1 MGLPAMIVLDSS
13 AIIDLFLATPRGEKV
28 KEALRE
34 QPIGVTSITAH
45 EVLVGVKE
53 KDKDVWK
60 NFFKS
65 ISVLPFDAEASYQS
79 IEVENTLRKKG
90 EPMAKLDLFIAS
102 ICVLHKLPLYS
113 TDNDFKEIK
122 DLDAY
127 VF

>member
-1 MGLPAMIVLDSS
+1 MIVLDSS
-13 AIIDLFLATPRGEKV
+13 AIIDLFLATPRGERV

-34 QPIGVTSITAH
+34 QPIGVTSITVH

-65 ISVLPFDAEASYQS
+65 ITVLPFDTEASYQS
-79 IEVENTLRKKG
+79 IEVENSLRKKG

-102 ICVLHKLPLYS
+102 ICMLHNLPLFT
-113 TDNDFKEIK
+113 TDKDFKRIDGLK
-122 DLDAY
+122 LS